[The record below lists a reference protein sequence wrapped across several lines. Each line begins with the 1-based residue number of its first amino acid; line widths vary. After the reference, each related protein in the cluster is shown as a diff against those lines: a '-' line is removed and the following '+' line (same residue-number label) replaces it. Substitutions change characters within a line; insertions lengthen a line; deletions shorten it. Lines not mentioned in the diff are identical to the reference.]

1 MRKLPV
7 VTHYSCESKSCKRD
21 WTAGMTSSLGEVM
34 RLSKAKHTR
43 RTSSLS
49 RSYKKSEIDNRREL
63 QELTFSNVLISISRS
78 SCPVGIISEQKRYPA
93 EHASENQKL
102 EGTILR
108 PTYPFFLSFL
118 RARR

>member
-1 MRKLPV
+1 MSKLPV

-63 QELTFSNVLISISRS
+63 QVLTFSNVLISISRS

-93 EHASENQKL
+93 EHA
-102 EGTILR
+102 
-108 PTYPFFLSFL
+108 
-118 RARR
+118 